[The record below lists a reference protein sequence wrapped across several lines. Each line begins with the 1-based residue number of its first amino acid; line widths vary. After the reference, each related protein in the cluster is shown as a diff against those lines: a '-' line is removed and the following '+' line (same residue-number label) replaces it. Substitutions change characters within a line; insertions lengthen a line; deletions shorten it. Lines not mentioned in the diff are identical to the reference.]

1 MCVCVCVCVC
11 WGGGGGGVE
20 GDGSRMGY
28 KNSLCHAMVIYVMMH
43 TKV

>member
-1 MCVCVCVCVC
+1 MCVRVLGV
-11 WGGGGGGVE
+11 GGGGGGGGGE
-20 GDGSRMGY
+20 GSRIGY